1 MDSERGVMGPETDIQ
16 VLGPWE
22 IRRDGEVVAIPP
34 GQLRVLLAALV
45 VSANHPVT
53 TDTLAERLWPDEQPG
68 NARGSL
74 HTYVGRLRQLLGRN
88 VIERVSAG
96 RYQLGVK
103 SDRVDVYRFRELLR
117 QSRAQVDSKQELALL
132 CEALR
137 LWRGRPFSDVASS
150 WVDRDV
156 VPRLTEEW
164 FAATERRIDIE
175 MDVRQPES
183 IIAELHELTDQYPTR
198 ESLWV
203 RLISALHRAGR
214 REDALVAYAQV
225 FRILSDEFGIDPGAE
240 LQRLRR
246 EILQGN
252 RMTLPW
258 SPAPRQLP
266 HDIAKFTG
274 RQEELTKLDALL
286 TNLDGAPIIVSIDG
300 APGMGKTALAL
311 HWAHRVADK
320 YSDVQLY
327 LNLRGYGPGEPI
339 RPNAATEALLRELG
353 VPGEAIPS
361 DVDERSALLRSK
373 LSDRRPLILLDN
385 ARDAGQVRPLLPG
398 SSALVIVTSRN
409 QLRGLSVR
417 DGAHR
422 VTLNPMAHR
431 QAIDLLSS
439 AIGPHR
445 VAEEPTA
452 AARLVKLC
460 DYLPLALAIV
470 AERAHRTDSLADV
483 VLALEDEKARLDNL
497 GSGDGDPHTD
507 LRAALSW
514 SYRALRKSAAL
525 MFRKLGLLPANDIG
539 LDTAAALSG
548 LPRGQAK
555 DALDQ
560 LIATNLLEQPQ
571 PGRYQMHDLIRLYAT
586 NLVMTYELQAE
597 REEAVE
603 RVLDW
608 YLHAAVAADK
618 VMVPHRNRDFVAPY
632 KARIPPPVFVDAQ
645 EAAAWFNE
653 EYESLRSVTAW
664 AVANGWDGHAWRIA
678 LALTTLFDS
687 VVPWREGL
695 RFFQSAL
702 DSARAAGERVGEAY
716 LLNSVGCIHLDKEEY
731 HRAKSYFERSLAR
744 FRELDIDRGLG
755 MTLGNLSIT
764 HAKLGDGESARDYAK
779 TALKLSEDLDYPRG
793 ITQNLDN
800 LGIGLTMSGDYAGA
814 VECHL
819 QAHERFQRTGDVT
832 IEAFNQH
839 NLGLAYARLGNV
851 PQAIRAFHTS
861 ISLHRTTAN
870 RRWEAAT
877 MVDLGVALNDAG
889 HSRIARG
896 VLKSAM
902 GIMSELA
909 DPRATDIEARLATM
923 V

>member
-1 MDSERGVMGPETDIQ
+1 MRPEIDIH

-22 IRRDGEVVAIPP
+22 IRRDGEIVAIPP

-45 VSANHPVT
+45 ISVGQPVT
-53 TDTLAERLWPDEQPG
+53 TDTLAERLWPEEQPG

-74 HTYVGRLRQLLGRN
+74 HTYVGRVRQLLGHD
-88 VIERVSAG
+88 VIRRVSAG
-96 RYQLGVK
+96 RYQLSVEP
-103 SDRVDVYRFRELLR
+103 DRVDLYRFRELLR
-117 QSRAQVDSKQELALL
+117 QSRTQLSPHQELALL
-132 CEALR
+132 YEALR

-183 IIAELHELTDQYPTR
+183 IIAELHELTGHYPTR

-203 RLISALHRAGR
+203 RLILALHRAGR

-225 FRILSDEFGIDPGAE
+225 FRVLSDEFGIDPGAE

-246 EILQGN
+246 EVLQGHPTAVL
-252 RMTLPW
+252 RA
-258 SPAPRQLP
+258 PAPRQLP

-274 RQEELTKLDALL
+274 RQEELTKLDSLL

-327 LNLRGYGPGEPI
+327 LNLRGYGPGEPV
-339 RPNAATEALLRELG
+339 PPDAAAEALLRELG
-353 VPGEAIPS
+353 VSGDAIPS

-422 VTLNPMAHR
+422 VTLNPMSHR

-452 AARLVKLC
+452 AARLVRLC

-497 GSGDGDPHTD
+497 GSGDDDPHTD

-539 LDTAAALSG
+539 LDAAAALSG
-548 LPRGQAK
+548 MPRGQAK

-560 LIATNLLEQPQ
+560 LIATNLLEQPR
-571 PGRYQMHDLIRLYAT
+571 PGRYQLHDLIRLYAT
-586 NLVMTYELQAE
+586 KMVMTHEVQAE
-597 REEAVE
+597 RDEAIE

-618 VMVPHRNRDFVAPY
+618 VLIPHRNRDFVAPH
-632 KARIPPPVFVDAQ
+632 KARIPPPVFADAK
-645 EAAAWFNE
+645 EVTAWFE
-653 EYESLRSVTAW
+653 DEYESLRSITAW
-664 AVANGWDGHAWRIA
+664 AATNGWDGHAWRIA
-678 LALTTLFDS
+678 MALTTLFDS
-687 VVPWREGL
+687 AVPWREGL
-695 RFFQSAL
+695 KFFQSAL
-702 DSARAAGERVGEAY
+702 DGAKAAGERAGEAY

-731 HRAKSYFERSLAR
+731 HKAKSYFERSLAR
-744 FRELDIDRGLG
+744 FRELDIARGLG
-755 MTLGNLSIT
+755 MTLGNLSMT
-764 HAKLGDGESARDYAK
+764 HANLGDGEIARDYAQA
-779 TALKLSEDLDYPRG
+779 ALDLYEDVDYPRG

-800 LGIGLTMSGDYAGA
+800 LGIALRVAGDYAAA
-814 VECHL
+814 VETHL
-819 QAHERFQRTGDVT
+819 QAHQRFLRSGDVMT
-832 IEAFNQH
+832 EAFNQH
-839 NLGLAYARLGNV
+839 NLGLAYAALGDI
-851 PQAIRAFHTS
+851 PRAIRALRTS
-861 ISLHRTTAN
+861 ISFQRATAN
-870 RRWEAAT
+870 RRWEAVT
-877 MVDLGVALNDAG
+877 MADLGRVIKAAG
-889 HSRIARG
+889 HPRIARS
-896 VLKSAM
+896 VLTSAM
-902 GIMSELA
+902 NIMLELA
-909 DPRATDIEARLATM
+909 DPRAKDIEADLAM
-923 V
+923 ML